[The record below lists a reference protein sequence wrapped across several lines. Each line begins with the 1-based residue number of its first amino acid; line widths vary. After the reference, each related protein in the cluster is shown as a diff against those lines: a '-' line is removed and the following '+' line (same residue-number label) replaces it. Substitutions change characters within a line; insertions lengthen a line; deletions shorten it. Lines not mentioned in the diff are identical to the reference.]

1 MLPGLSED
9 YARGLGTSGMHTSQP
24 RTVGATNLPQFYTLE
39 KLSLDLRQQTV
50 VNRDWA
56 SWWSNT
62 LLCGLSEDRWKSL
75 GPAGIDTSQPRT
87 VGATIPS

>member
-9 YARGLGTSGMHTSQP
+9 YARGLGTAGMHTSQP
-24 RTVGATNLPQFYTLE
+24 RTVGATNLSSIVYTCG
-39 KLSLDLRQQTV
+39 LSLDLRQQTV

-62 LLCGLSEDRWKSL
+62 LLCGLSEDKWKSL